1 MLELLIQ
8 GEYVFMQDATLYYLC
23 PSEALENGGL
33 AQVFDVLY
41 GGQTC
46 RAFAIR
52 FKGQVH
58 AYLNR
63 CAHVAMEM
71 DYQEG
76 RFFDASQEW
85 LICATH
91 GALYEPSTGHCTGG
105 PCKAGLIKIE
115 VLEKE
120 DGVYW
125 LSAYN
130 LKRKDNIFD

>member
-1 MLELLIQ
+1 
-8 GEYVFMQDATLYYLC
+8 MQDAVQYYLC
-23 PSEALENGGL
+23 PSKALENAGK
-33 AQVFDVLY
+33 AEVFDVLY

-52 FKGQVH
+52 YEGQVH

-63 CAHVAMEM
+63 CSHVAMEM

-76 RFFDASQEW
+76 HFFDASKKW

-91 GALYEPSTGHCTGG
+91 GALYEPQSGQCSGG
-105 PCKAGLIKIE
+105 PCKSGLIKIE
-115 VLEKE
+115 VFEKDE
-120 DGVYW
+120 GVYW

-130 LKRKDNIFD
+130 LKRKDNIFE

>member
-1 MLELLIQ
+1 MTHQ
-8 GEYVFMQDATLYYLC
+8 MQYLLC
-23 PSEALENGGL
+23 PSEALENGGK
-33 AQVFDVLY
+33 AVVFDVIH

-46 RAFAIR
+46 RAFAVR
-52 FKGQVH
+52 FEDHVH

-63 CAHVAMEM
+63 CTHVAMEM

-76 RFFDASQEW
+76 HFFDRSKTW

-91 GALYEPSTGHCTGG
+91 GAIYAPKTGLCTGG

-120 DGVYW
+120 GNVFW
-125 LSAYN
+125 RSAYN
-130 LKRKDNIFD
+130 LIRKDPICE